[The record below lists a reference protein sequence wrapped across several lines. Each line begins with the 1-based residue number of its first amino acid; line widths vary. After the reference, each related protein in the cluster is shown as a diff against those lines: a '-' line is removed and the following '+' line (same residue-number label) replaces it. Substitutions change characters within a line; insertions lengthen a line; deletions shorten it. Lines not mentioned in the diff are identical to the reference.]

1 MHTSL
6 ASPLASRLRVL
17 RAGALL
23 TSALL
28 AASSALAQ
36 SQYAGTYIGTINTR
50 VVIPIINQTTES
62 SVGGYIATV
71 TADGQISLVGNQLV
85 GTVSAT
91 GAVTFTGGGSLAQLN
106 IRTAQIANNQLS
118 SGYGDPVAG
127 SNNTTSFRLNPSTSF
142 TAAPGGG
149 GTGGGGTGGGG
160 TGGGGSG
167 GGGGGT
173 TSGDLLA
180 YYSFNDA
187 NNLLRDDSGRGFTLA
202 PVNGTVTRTDGRVG
216 AGALRTNGVR
226 LRALVNSSFSASAST
241 IAFFVRPTGPGNF
254 NPRLVSVGPAGS
266 SSHYY
271 GTFLEGATTNARRV
285 GFLQDGNGSY
295 PPAFSGSM
303 VGTGNGTAFT
313 QWTHVAVTHN
323 RSETRF
329 YINSN
334 SSAPTTGRRALG
346 TFATA
351 MLMIAGSDNGLDLFT
366 GDLDEVRIYN
376 RALTA
381 AEIGTLYTGGSVGTA
396 VSGSNNTAAAVT
408 ANVIAAPL
416 ALTGYRSRVGQS
428 FELSVTGATSG
439 PVWGTDVYTD
449 DSHVGRAAVHAG
461 VLAPGETK
469 TVTVSILPGQ
479 SSYAAS
485 SRNGVSSSSWGG
497 WGGSYSF
504 AGSAGTAFTTI
515 AAATAPALPGGFRQ
529 ASLNVIPGGRFVI
542 PIPVLGTGPFTYQ
555 WFRNGTAI
563 AGATANPYI
572 VNTVSSA
579 HAGTY
584 TVRVTSPAGTQTFTA
599 GALTVP
605 PNASAPQIVLQP
617 FDKVVSP
624 GGTFALA
631 ASAIGNGLAYQWL
644 RNGNAISAAAGGTN
658 AILLRQNADATD
670 TGSYSV
676 RVTGSGSTVTSTPA
690 SVTIDPNASRLSNL
704 SGRIAIGGSDKV
716 IPAVF
721 ISGTGKKRVLIRAVG
736 PGLATFNIDGA
747 MADPKLEVYDGSTK
761 IAENNDWSAN
771 IATAFTSVGA
781 FSLPAGSRDAAGVF
795 ELDAGKGYTIHV
807 FSNNG
812 QGGVVLFEVYDLGN
826 VTGGS
831 KFTNVSVR
839 GPTGSGDST
848 LILGLNIAGVGKRT
862 LLTRGIGPQLAAF
875 GVSNAIVDPKLEIFD
890 SNQRSVLENNDW
902 ASADFVTE
910 MLQAR
915 EFVGAFALEGGS
927 ADASTLALLDPG
939 SYTMQITAGS
949 GTTSGEALVEIYE
962 VP

>member
-1 MHTSL
+1 MPTPNLFSRFHSFRTVALFAASL
-6 ASPLASRLRVL
+6 LVTANS
-17 RAGALL
+17 
-23 TSALL
+23 LL
-28 AASSALAQ
+28 AQA
-36 SQYAGTYIGTINTR
+36 QYAGTYIGIIGNRVSIPGVTTI
-50 VVIPIINQTTES
+50 EA
-62 SVGGYIATV
+62 SVGGYSAV
-71 TADGQISLVGNQLV
+71 VGADGSFNLNGGALT
-85 GTVSAT
+85 GTVSAS
-91 GAVTFTGGGSLAQLN
+91 GAVTITGGSTLAALG
-106 IRTAQIANNQLS
+106 IRSATIANNQLTS
-118 SGYGDPVAG
+118 NYGDVLG
-127 SNNTTSFRLNPSTSF
+127 NGTTQFRLLASTSF

-160 TGGGGSG
+160 TGGGGT
-167 GGGGGT
+167 GGGGT
-173 TSGDLLA
+173 SGGELLA

-187 NNLLRDDSGRGFTLA
+187 ANLLRDDSGRGFTLT
-202 PVNGTVTRTDGRVG
+202 PVNGTVSRIDGRVG
-216 AGALRTNGVR
+216 SGALRTNNVR
-226 LRALVNSSFSASAST
+226 LRALVNSSFSSNAAS
-241 IAFFVRPTGPGNF
+241 IAFFVRPTGAGTW
-254 NPRLVSVGPAGS
+254 NPRLISVGPAGS
-266 SSHYY
+266 SSQFY
-271 GTFLEGATTNARRV
+271 GTYLDGAHTRARRI
-285 GFLQDGNGSY
+285 GSLQDANGSY
-295 PPAFSGSM
+295 PPAFSAANAVPTSSS
-303 VGTGNGTAFT
+303 A
-313 QWTHVAVTHN
+313 WTHVTLTHSG
-323 RSETRF
+323 SEVRI
-329 YINSN
+329 YINGALSN
-334 SSAPTTGRRALG
+334 TTPGRRALG
-346 TFATA
+346 TFNTA
-351 MLMIAGSDNGLDLFT
+351 MLTVAGSDNGLDLFQ

-381 AEIGTLYTGGSVGTA
+381 AEITTLNSGGSVGTA
-396 VSGSNNTAAAVT
+396 AGGVNTAAAV
-408 ANVIAAPL
+408 AADVIAAPL
-416 ALTGYRSRVGQS
+416 SLTGYRNRVGQS
-428 FELSVTGATSG
+428 FQLSVTGATSG